1 MKRIISYS
9 KHLFSAALVLLAL
22 ALTASPA
29 TAGFFDFTQGQVAQ
43 PGTNLHAI
51 GNQALNT
58 GLGGI
63 SYFTNGE
70 GRVIE
75 VRAKEMPNGDLRV
88 SQRRVYIPKNYVA
101 KTHDQTLKAERIR
114 NNLAELADQQ
124 PWVGGYAV
132 LPQNEG
138 AKAYKYGVMV
148 ETELRRN
155 HQSDN

>member
-1 MKRIISYS
+1 MKHVTSYT
-9 KHLFSAALVLLAL
+9 KHLFAAALMLLAL
-22 ALTASPA
+22 TVTAGPA
-29 TAGFFDFTQGQVAQ
+29 SAGFFDFTQGRVAQ
-43 PGTNLHAI
+43 PDTDLHAL
-51 GNQALNT
+51 GTQALNT

-70 GRVIE
+70 GRIIE

-114 NNLAELADQQ
+114 NSLAELADQQ

-132 LPQNEG
+132 LPQSEG